1 MKAERLN
8 CCFARLTKGPAASP
22 NPITRKA
29 RKTGAAWYIEGL
41 YMGLVETWTR
51 DVFGTM
57 TSFRFGYR
65 CTARRSRWVQG
76 DRAIPAIRSAPRG
89 NLRLGGWAI
98 SPVIVQKDFCA
109 AV

>member
-51 DVFGTM
+51 DVVGTM
-57 TSFRFGYR
+57 TSFRFRYC
-65 CTARRSRWVQG
+65 CTASQFSGSKV
-76 DRAIPAIRSAPRG
+76 RAIPAISSAPRG
-89 NLRLGGWAI
+89 NLRLGGWDI
-98 SPVIVQKDFCA
+98 SPVIVQKDFCV